1 MAVAAGEPLRL
12 IASRPG
18 RHPVKAGREIRHNR
32 GQRPAAIGQH
42 LHVYQAD
49 V

>member
-1 MAVAAGEPLRL
+1 MGVAAGEP
-12 IASRPG
+12 PG